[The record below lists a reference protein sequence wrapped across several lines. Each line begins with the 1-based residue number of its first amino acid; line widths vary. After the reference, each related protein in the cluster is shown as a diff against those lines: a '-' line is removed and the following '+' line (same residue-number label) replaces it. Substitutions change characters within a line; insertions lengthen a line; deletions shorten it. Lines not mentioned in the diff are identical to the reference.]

1 MIKDERQKEV
11 EQILYIRWM
20 IDSIL
25 GSRMFLSKDWKEYKK
40 IVGIKKFI
48 LNKRVCKKP
57 SSVFKLEFPHLLSR
71 PPHEN
76 HLIEMISIIENY
88 KSRILRVS
96 RSNIDRL
103 THLSCPNHGINY
115 KEFDSGPF
123 EISAFDALEIF
134 EKDFNFLIG
143 PLVDEHLDGKGRIEK
158 KRVLAAIASDRPSSL
173 VGVGSK
179 VTLARYHELV
189 RSTESAWRT
198 LLAMRGIRPRT
209 VSQISSETNE
219 DLRPA
224 GAERLAA

>member
-1 MIKDERQKEV
+1 MTKSERQKEV
-11 EQILYIRWM
+11 EKILYIRWL

-25 GSRMFLSKDWKEYKK
+25 DSQMFLSEDWKEYKK

-48 LNKRVCKKP
+48 LNKRVYKKR
-57 SSVFKLEFPHLLSR
+57 SSVFILKYPHISSR

-76 HLIEMISIIENY
+76 HLKEMDLIVENY

-96 RSNIDRL
+96 RSNIDRF

-123 EISAFDALEIF
+123 EISAFDALGIF

-143 PLVDEHLDGKGRIEK
+143 PLVDGHLDGKGRTEK
-158 KRVLAAIASDRPSSL
+158 ERVLAAIAADRPSPL

-189 RSTESAWRT
+189 RCTESAWRK
-198 LLAMRGIRPRT
+198 LLAMKGIHPRA
-209 VSQISSETNE
+209 VSQTSSETLD
-219 DLRPA
+219 DLRTVN
-224 GAERLAA
+224 AERLAA